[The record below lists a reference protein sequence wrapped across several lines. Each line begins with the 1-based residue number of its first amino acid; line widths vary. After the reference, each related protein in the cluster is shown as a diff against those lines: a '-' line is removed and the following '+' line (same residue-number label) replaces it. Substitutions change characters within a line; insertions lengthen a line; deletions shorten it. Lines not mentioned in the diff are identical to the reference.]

1 MMSTWSGRTVF
12 ITGANGFVG
21 SWLARELVAQ
31 GATVVALVRDA
42 TPKAGLA
49 LHPGLTDR
57 LTQVRGD
64 LLDYALLQR
73 ILTEFDIDS
82 VFHLAAQAIVAV
94 ANRSPLS
101 TFESNIRGTWQLLEA
116 CRLSPL
122 VKRVVV
128 ASSDKAYGD
137 QPVLPYTEDQALNG
151 VHPYDASKVC
161 TDIVARAYGKSYRL
175 PVAITRCGNIY
186 GGGDLNWSR
195 IIPETMKALIE
206 GRAPVLRSDG
216 TLVRDYFYV
225 RDCVGAYLTLGERIA
240 DRPDLYG
247 EAFNFGAGRPLSVLE
262 LVETIIR
269 ASGKRHLAPDIQGR
283 GKPRQEIAAQFLDSG
298 RAERELG
305 WRSAFTLEQ
314 GLAETLA
321 WYTAYLAGRPLPE
334 VAVSHQLSA
343 VSK

>member
-1 MMSTWSGRTVF
+1 MSNWSGRNVF

-21 SWLARELVAQ
+21 SWLARELVEQ
-31 GATVVALVRDA
+31 GATVVALVRDL
-42 TPKAGLA
+42 TPRAGLA
-49 LHPGLTDR
+49 LHPGLAER

-64 LLDYALLQR
+64 LLDFALIQR
-73 ILTEFDIDS
+73 VLNEFDVDT

-101 TFESNIRGTWQLLEA
+101 TFETNIRGTWHVLEA
-116 CRLSPL
+116 ARLTPT

-137 QPVLPYTEDQALNG
+137 QPVLPYTEEQPLAG
-151 VHPYDASKVC
+151 IHPYDASKVC
-161 TDIVARAYGKSYRL
+161 TDILARGYGKSYGL

-195 IIPETMKALIE
+195 LIPETMRAVIE
-206 GRAPVLRSDG
+206 ERSPVLRSDG

-225 RDCVGAYLTLGERIA
+225 RDCVASYLTLGEQIA

-247 EAFNFGAGRPLSVLE
+247 EAFNFGTGQPLSVLE
-262 LVETIIR
+262 LVEAIIR
-269 ASGKRHLAPDIQGR
+269 VAGKPHITPDVRGR
-283 GKPRQEIAAQFLDSG
+283 GKPTQEINAQYLDSG
-298 RAERELG
+298 RAERELN
-305 WRSAFTLEQ
+305 WRSGYTLEQ

-321 WYTAYLAGRPLPE
+321 WYEAYLAGQPLPALGARPH
-334 VAVSHQLSA
+334 AVTI
-343 VSK
+343 

>member
-1 MMSTWSGRTVF
+1 MTWSGRNVF

-21 SWLARELVAQ
+21 SWLARELVEQ
-31 GATVVALVRDA
+31 GANVVVLVRDL

-57 LTQVRGD
+57 VTQVRGD

-101 TFESNIRGTWQLLEA
+101 TFEANIRGTWQLLEA

-122 VKRVVV
+122 IKRVVV

-137 QPVLPYTEDQALNG
+137 QPVLPYTEDQPLNG
-151 VHPYDASKVC
+151 IHPYDASKVC
-161 TDIVARAYGKSYRL
+161 TDIIARSYGRSYGL

-195 IIPETMKALIE
+195 IIPETMKAVIE
-206 GRAPVLRSDG
+206 DRSPVLRSDG

-225 RDCVGAYLTLGERIA
+225 RDCVDSYLTLGEQIA
-240 DRPDLYG
+240 GRSELYG
-247 EAFNFGAGRPLSVLE
+247 EAFNFGTGRPISVLE
-262 LVETIIR
+262 LVTTIV
-269 ASGKRHLAPDIQGR
+269 ALSGKRHITPDIQGK
-283 GKPRQEIAAQFLDSG
+283 GKPSQEIKAQFLDSR
-298 RAERELG
+298 RAERDLG
-305 WRSAFTLEQ
+305 WRSGYTLEE
-314 GLAETLA
+314 GLGETLA
-321 WYTAYLAGRPLPE
+321 WYTAYLAGAPLPALAL
-334 VAVSHQLSA
+334 VR
-343 VSK
+343 